1 MLEVVRIVAGW
12 LEDESTGVNALLP
25 SVPRDGDDPQPDDVT
40 VLNEADDN
48 IPATGRLPLEV
59 VPALV
64 VHHTGVRWAEEQPVA
79 GAIRD
84 GEVDVLI
91 RYQTADV
98 ETAAAW
104 ATTSYVLR
112 AVERCLRGHV
122 YGLQETMNE
131 VTVYQITSL
140 GRARIDAAMED
151 TIVTS
156 GVTVTLRI
164 RDGAPS

>member
-48 IPATGRLPLEV
+48 IPATGRLPLED

-84 GEVDVLI
+84 GEVDILI
-91 RYQTADV
+91 RYQVENV
-98 ETAAAW
+98 ETAVAW
-104 ATTSYVLR
+104 AETSYVLR
-112 AVERCLRGHV
+112 AVERCLRGHA
-122 YGLQETMNE
+122 YGEQSTINSI
-131 VTVYQITSL
+131 TAYQITALS
-140 GRARIDAAMED
+140 RARIDAPMED